1 MTAILRRAMA
11 GAAAT
16 AMMMAAAAAA
26 PYETV
31 FEGAPNGLADKLR
44 MVSALAA
51 GKRAYPTATAL
62 RRAAREDL
70 KAIENALEAAGY
82 YAGSARFEVVDGAK
96 GVRRVVFTIEPGPK
110 FRIEAY
116 RIVYEDA
123 GEAERP
129 ADLAALGLKGD
140 GAGDGASLK
149 ALQERFLSGLWDRG
163 FPAARIVSRHVEADM
178 AAGTGVAVFRFE
190 SGPRARFGAIEL
202 SGADETAPVY
212 VEKLRTWTP
221 GEPFDRSKLIA
232 FRDRLAKTG
241 LFNSIDVAP
250 GAPDESGAAPILV
263 TVVERKR
270 RTIGVGASYSTSEG
284 PGGRLFF
291 EYRNA
296 FHRGERAFIELKGA
310 EIEQSLKADLAKP
323 LPDFPGAAFFGFAF
337 TNETT
342 DAFNARTA
350 QIESGLVKRW
360 LDDRLETRGG
370 VALETSGVR
379 SASDDQRTYFFSM
392 PLSATWNTENDLLNP
407 TRGARAS
414 LSVTPYTGSDHFT
427 RAEIAVRSRVAFG
440 PDDRLTAAARAR
452 LGATL
457 GSSLA
462 GLPANKRYYA
472 GGGASVRGY
481 DFQAVGPLDAEGDP
495 VGGRSVIEGA
505 FEARARVLK
514 NLQIAGFLDAGSVSS
529 QAFPDFNE
537 KFFLGAGGGVRYFT
551 PVGPI
556 RVDVAVPLDGRESD
570 RAWQLYISL
579 GQPF

>member
-1 MTAILRRAMA
+1 
-11 GAAAT
+11 
-16 AMMMAAAAAA
+16 MAAAAAA
-26 PYETV
+26 PYETA

-44 MVSALAA
+44 MTSALAA
-51 GKRAYPTATAL
+51 GKRAYPTAAAL

-82 YAGSARFEVVDGAK
+82 YAGSARFDVVDGADD
-96 GVRRVVFTIEPGPK
+96 VRRVVFTIEPGPK
-110 FRIEAY
+110 FRIEDY

-123 GEAERP
+123 GDEGRP
-129 ADLAALGLKGD
+129 ADLSALGLKGD
-140 GAGDGASLK
+140 GAADGASLK

-178 AAGTGVAVFRFE
+178 NAGTGVAVFGFE

-202 SGADETAPVY
+202 NGAAQTAPAY
-212 VEKLRTWTP
+212 VEKLKTWTP

-232 FRDRLAKTG
+232 FRDRLAETG

-250 GAPDESGAAPILV
+250 GAPDDDGAAPVLV

-270 RTIGVGASYSTSEG
+270 RTIGVGASFSTSEG

-296 FHRGERAFIELKGA
+296 FHRGERAFIELKGT
-310 EIEQSLKADLAKP
+310 EVEQSLKADLSKP
-323 LPDFPGAAFFGFAF
+323 LPGLPGAAFASFAF
-337 TNETT
+337 ANETT
-342 DAFNARTA
+342 DAFNARTV
-350 QIESGLVKRW
+350 QVEGGLAKRW
-360 LDDRLETRGG
+360 LDDRLETRAG

-379 SASDDQRTYFFSM
+379 SATDDQRTYFLSL

-407 TRGARAS
+407 TRGARAG

-427 RAEIAVRSRVAFG
+427 RAEMNARSRVAFG
-440 PDDRLTAAARAR
+440 PDGLLTAAARAR
-452 LGATL
+452 LGATV

-495 VGGRSVIEGA
+495 VGGRSVVEGA

-514 NLQIAGFLDAGSVSS
+514 NVQIAGFVDAGSVSS
-529 QAFPDFNE
+529 KAFPDFNE
-537 KFFLGAGGGVRYFT
+537 KFFVGAGGGVRYFT

-556 RVDVAVPLDGRESD
+556 RVDVAVPLDRRESD